1 MAKLKGL
8 GRGLDVLLGG
18 AMPGAGYE
26 RDGQLRSLPVEF
38 LHRGKFQ
45 PRVDMDPSA
54 LEELT
59 LSVRAQGVVQPIVV
73 RADPDGIHYEII
85 AGERRW
91 RAAQAAGL
99 AEIPAVVRTVDDET
113 ALAMSLI
120 ENIQREDLNPIEEAK
135 ALQRLID
142 EFEMTHELAADA
154 VGRSR
159 AMVSNMLRL
168 LDLHPD
174 VRAMVER
181 RELGMGHAR
190 ALLGIAG
197 DAQIRAAKEVM
208 RRELSTR
215 VTEELV
221 RRLKRGHIRPT
232 IPARPDPDVARL
244 EQEVSQTLGAP
255 VRIRHSSNGKGSL
268 TVSYTSLDELD
279 GIIEHFK

>member
-1 MAKLKGL
+1 
-8 GRGLDVLLGG
+8 
-18 AMPGAGYE
+18 MPGSGFE

-45 PRVDMDPSA
+45 PRVEMDPDA

-59 LSVRAQGVVQPIVV
+59 MSVRAQGVVQPIVV
-73 RADPDGIHYEII
+73 RADPDGVHFEII

-99 AEIPAVVRTVDDET
+99 AEIPAVVRAVDDEA

-120 ENIQREDLNPIEEAK
+120 ENIQREDLNPIEEAR
-135 ALQRLID
+135 ALQRLIE
-142 EFEMTHELAADA
+142 EFDMTHELAADA

-168 LDLHPD
+168 LDLHAD
-174 VRAMVER
+174 VLALVESGQ
-181 RELGMGHAR
+181 LGMGHAR
-190 ALLGIAG
+190 ALLGLSG
-197 DAQIRAAKEVM
+197 TTQVRTAKEVA

-215 VTEELV
+215 DTEELV
-221 RRLKRGHIRPT
+221 RRAKRAKVSAPNPT
-232 IPARPDPDVARL
+232 RVDPDVSHL
-244 EQEVSQTLGAP
+244 EQELSMRLGAP
-255 VRIRHSSNGKGSL
+255 VQIRHGVKGKGSL
-268 TVSYTSLDELD
+268 TVKYTSLDELD

>member
-1 MAKLKGL
+1 MAKQKGL
-8 GRGLDVLLGG
+8 GRGLDALLGG
-18 AMPGAGYE
+18 AVSGAGHE

-45 PRVDMDPSA
+45 PRVDMDPNA

-59 LSVRAQGVVQPIVV
+59 MSVRAQGVVQPIVV
-73 RADPDGIHYEII
+73 RADPDGVHFEII

-120 ENIQREDLNPIEEAK
+120 ENIQREDLNPIEEAN

-142 EFEMTHELAADA
+142 EFDMTHELAADA

-168 LDLHPD
+168 LDLHAE
-174 VRAMVER
+174 VREMVER
-181 RELGMGHAR
+181 GELGMGHAR
-190 ALLGIAG
+190 ALLGISG
-197 DAQIRAAKEVM
+197 DAQVRAAKEVV
-208 RRELSTR
+208 RLGLSAR
-215 VTEELV
+215 DAEELARRQKRRDVSPAAPV
-221 RRLKRGHIRPT
+221 RR
-232 IPARPDPDVARL
+232 DPDVVRL
-244 EQEVSQTLGAP
+244 EQEISLRLGSP
-255 VRIRHSSNGKGSL
+255 VRIRHSANGKGSL

-279 GIIEHFK
+279 GIIEHIK

>member
-1 MAKLKGL
+1 MAKQKGL
-8 GRGLDVLLGG
+8 GRGLDALLGG
-18 AMPGAGYE
+18 AVSGAGHE

-45 PRVDMDPSA
+45 PRVDMDPNA

-59 LSVRAQGVVQPIVV
+59 MSVRAQGVVQPILV
-73 RADPDGIHYEII
+73 RADPDGVHFEII

-120 ENIQREDLNPIEEAK
+120 ENIQREDLNPIEEAN

-142 EFEMTHELAADA
+142 EFDMTHELAADA

-168 LDLHPD
+168 LDLHAE
-174 VRAMVER
+174 VREMVER
-181 RELGMGHAR
+181 GELGMGHAR
-190 ALLGIAG
+190 ALLGISG
-197 DAQIRAAKEVM
+197 DAQVRAAKEVV
-208 RRELSTR
+208 RLGLSAR
-215 VTEELV
+215 DAEELARRQKRRDVSPAAPV
-221 RRLKRGHIRPT
+221 RR
-232 IPARPDPDVARL
+232 DPDVVRL
-244 EQEVSQTLGAP
+244 EQEISLRLGSP
-255 VRIRHSSNGKGSL
+255 VRIRHSANGKGSL

-279 GIIEHFK
+279 GIIEHIK